1 MFVLTELINKRIER
15 LLAVES
21 SRNRFRRSLQA
32 KIGNEKSAFNIQ
44 RRTPNSKLSNF
55 RRDDFESAF
64 AETVEIVLH
73 SLRFPINT
81 LVADP
86 AITNA
91 LSCLFIRQQRNVRRI
106 NMRKGVGIV
115 AGFDIDDLNSQMT
128 RNLAAVLHVKRK
140 FRTFGK
146 IKIFSLGWSKN
157 DPLILGTIFFQPQF
171 QSSAALI
178 DNRGLVER
186 TDFDFAGTAD
196 IE

>member
-1 MFVLTELINKRIER
+1 
-15 LLAVES
+15 
-21 SRNRFRRSLQA
+21 
-32 KIGNEKSAFNIQ
+32 
-44 RRTPNSKLSNF
+44 
-55 RRDDFESAF
+55 
-64 AETVEIVLH
+64 
-73 SLRFPINT
+73 
-81 LVADP
+81 
-86 AITNA
+86 
-91 LSCLFIRQQRNVRRI
+91 
-106 NMRKGVGIV
+106 MRKGVGIV